1 MSECEKCGGTGIET
15 KQTWEAPAEG
25 CEDCL
30 GTGDGRVANC
40 IRLIEDV
47 ERLIGHSN
55 PKLAREVKDALE
67 ERIEELT

>member
-1 MSECEKCGGTGIET
+1 MSDCTTCDGSGLES
-15 KQTWEAPAEG
+15 KQTWHEPATN

-30 GTGDGRVANC
+30 GTGDGVVANC

-47 ERLIGHSN
+47 DRLISKSN

-67 ERIEELT
+67 EIIEEKT